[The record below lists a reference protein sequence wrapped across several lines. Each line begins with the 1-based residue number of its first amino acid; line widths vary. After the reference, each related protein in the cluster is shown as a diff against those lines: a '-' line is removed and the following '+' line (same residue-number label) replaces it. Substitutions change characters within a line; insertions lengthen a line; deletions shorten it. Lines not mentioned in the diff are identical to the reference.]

1 MTPSN
6 PRSQLSLVEAQLFAS
21 TELAVIM
28 AIDASEDVG
37 EAVIRLE
44 DLGMTQGEAA
54 FVLEMPLRR
63 RTQAERR
70 ALFEE
75 AERLR
80 QAM

>member
-1 MTPSN
+1 MTSSN

-21 TELAVIM
+21 TELAVIT

-44 DLGMTQGEAA
+44 ALGMTRDEAA

-63 RTQAERR
+63 RTHVERR